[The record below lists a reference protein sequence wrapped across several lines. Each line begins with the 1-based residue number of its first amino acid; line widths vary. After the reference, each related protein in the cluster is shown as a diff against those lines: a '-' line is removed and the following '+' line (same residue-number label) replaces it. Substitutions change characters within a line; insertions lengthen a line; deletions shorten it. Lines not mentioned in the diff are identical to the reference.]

1 VAADLHTTVS
11 SRLRR
16 LDQRYTGN
24 RRALVDALVG
34 SGRPLTPAELAVDGG
49 NALSSL
55 YRNLGVLED
64 AGVLR
69 RVASTDG
76 QARYELAE
84 ELTEHHHHLVCREC
98 GRVEDVDAPR
108 RLETA
113 MARVLDEVASASG
126 FRAEEHRLDVV
137 GVCARCS

>member
-1 VAADLHTTVS
+1 MSADVHTTVA

-16 LDQRYTGN
+16 LDQRYTSN

-34 SGRPLTPAELAVDGG
+34 SGRPLTPAELAASGER
-49 NALSSL
+49 ALSSL
-55 YRNLGVLED
+55 YRNLGVLEE

-76 QARYELAE
+76 QARFELAE
-84 ELTEHHHHLVCREC
+84 ELTEHHHHLMCRRC

-108 RLETA
+108 PLETA
-113 MARVLDEVASASG
+113 MARVLEQVAAASG
-126 FRAEEHRLDVV
+126 FHPEEHRIDVV
-137 GVCARCS
+137 GVCARCR